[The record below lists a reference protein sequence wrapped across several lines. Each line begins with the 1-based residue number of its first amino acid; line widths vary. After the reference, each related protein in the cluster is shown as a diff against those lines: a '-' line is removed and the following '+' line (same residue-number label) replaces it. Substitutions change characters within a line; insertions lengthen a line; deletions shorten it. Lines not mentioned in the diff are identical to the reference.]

1 MLIIV
6 PPSDTQQAPPEDGEP
21 VRLEDL
27 SFPVLNATRS
37 RILDALVETSAGPDA
52 FSRLYAKPSMAGD
65 LARNTRLRELP
76 TRPAAEVYAGPLHRA
91 LDATTLP
98 EDARER
104 AARRLVITSA
114 LWGALRPDDPIPPY
128 RLDVCSRLVGL
139 DRLEPTW
146 RTIMPEVLAGA
157 ADDGVILDLRSQGF
171 QAIGMPAG
179 LGDRTVTLKVRQRV
193 DGGFIGDVVAKRAR
207 GQAARQLLETGADPG
222 DPDQLAD
229 ALAERW
235 PVELEPPVRPGRAWT
250 LRLTLDD

>member
-1 MLIIV
+1 MLIV
-6 PPSDTQQAPPEDGEP
+6 APPSDTQQAPPEDGEP

-27 SFPVLNATRS
+27 SFPALNATRT

-52 FSRLYAKPSMAGD
+52 FSRLYARPSMAGD
-65 LARNTRLRELP
+65 LARNTRLREVP

-91 LDATTLP
+91 LDLSTLP
-98 EDARER
+98 GDAREHAKR
-104 AARRLVITSA
+104 ELVITSA
-114 LWGALRPDDPIPPY
+114 LWGALRPDDRIPAY

-146 RTIMPEVLAGA
+146 RTVIPEVLAEA
-157 ADDGVILDLRSQGF
+157 ADDRVILDLRSPGF
-171 QAIGMPAG
+171 QAIGLPAG
-179 LGDRTVTLKVRQRV
+179 LADRTVTLKVRQRV

-207 GQAARQLLETGADPG
+207 GHAARHLLETGADPA

-235 PVELEPPVRPGRAWT
+235 PVELEPPDRPGHTWT